1 MVLSILSQ
9 LPDLS
14 DAELDEL
21 ALAVCLEQ
29 SRRLSVSDA
38 PAEPASEP
46 AEAAEEARV
55 FVTAYGRCWHAS
67 RDCRQIRRSRTV
79 REVALPTDRRPCK
92 TCCPPA
98 VQSQPQASAP
108 GRASEEAPQLARRRA

>member
-21 ALAVCLEQ
+21 ALAVCQEQ
-29 SRRLSVSDA
+29 SRRLSASDA
-38 PAEPASEP
+38 SAEPASEP
-46 AEAAEEARV
+46 AEATEVARV
-55 FVTAYGRCWHAS
+55 FVTDYGRCWHAS
-67 RDCRQIRRSRTV
+67 RDCRHIRRSRTV
-79 REVALPTDRRPCK
+79 QEIALPTNRRPCK

-98 VQSQPQASAP
+98 DQD
-108 GRASEEAPQLARRRA
+108 